1 MADVDS
7 LEFALGSREFDAG
20 VTEQG
25 NFINQFLIQNARTVD
40 LPYSWRIKAA
50 VSSPHTL
57 LQANVYIY
65 ISQEKGKGILEL
77 LYHCVSKSA

>member
-20 VTEQG
+20 MTEQG
-25 NFINQFLIQNARTVD
+25 NFINQFLIQNARTAD

-57 LQANVYIY
+57 LPANVYIY
-65 ISQEKGKGILEL
+65 LKRRGKG
-77 LYHCVSKSA
+77 Y